1 MKNIMAALLALL
13 ILPALSV
20 AEPMAGRK
28 VSSEGFNFVLPP
40 QWNMPKDKQPTGR
53 KKAKE
58 KIVVITKDGFQLNV
72 VEFRKRLLTTE
83 FGYTKKLLAAGMM
96 PQEMAE
102 VVLSDF
108 ELNQSMKNLKIIENK
123 PATIAGIPGIRLVY
137 SYRSNGMLQY
147 QDVLYGFQKDG
158 KFYSILYS
166 APKRHYY
173 DTNLQT
179 FESLVKTMTLDQEG
193 SGQGNSGGEI

>member
-1 MKNIMAALLALL
+1 MKNIMAAILVIL
-13 ILPALSV
+13 ILPAWSV
-20 AEPMAGRK
+20 AEPEGRK
-28 VSSEGFNFVLPP
+28 VSNEGFNFVLPP
-40 QWNMPKDKQPTGR
+40 RWTMPKDKQPQGR

-58 KIVVITKDGFQLNV
+58 RIVVITKDGFQLNE

-83 FGYTKKLLAAGMM
+83 FAHTKKLLAAGMM

-123 PATIAGIPGIRLVY
+123 PATIAGIPGVRLVY

-147 QDVLYGFQKDG
+147 QELLYGFQKDG
-158 KFYSILYS
+158 MFYSILYS
-166 APKRHYY
+166 APKRHYF

-179 FESLVKTMTLDQEG
+179 FESIVKTMTLNQEG
-193 SGQGNSGGEI
+193 NMQGNTGGEI